1 MPRIFPPAVLFC
13 VALTAAACGNSNL
26 ESISVSPAQ
35 VTASSAQFTATGHY
49 SNGSTVTP
57 LSVTWTVWNPSE
69 SPPPLPADW
78 PAISSTGLAQCG
90 PHAYTAT
97 MWASVRT
104 ASALVAG
111 TAQLV
116 CP

>member
-35 VTASSAQFTATGHY
+35 VTASSAQFTATGEY

-57 LSVTWTVWNPSE
+57 LSVTWTTWNPSRT
-69 SPPPLPADW
+69 PPPVGAGW
-78 PAISSTGLAQCG
+78 PGISSTGFAQCG
-90 PHAYTAT
+90 SAGVYT

-104 ASALVAG
+104 RSALIAG